1 MTTRREITPLDIK
14 RIRGVMCLTQREF
27 AALLGVSHD
36 YLKAVECGQVNLSL
50 NMLLRLKYHV
60 NTYAFDECV
69 RELNV
74 IVDELRNHVGVN

>member
-60 NTYAFDECV
+60 NTYAFEECV
-69 RELNV
+69 QNLNTL
-74 IVDELRNHVGVN
+74 IDELRYHTGVN

>member
-1 MTTRREITPLDIK
+1 MTRREITPLDIK

-50 NMLLRLKYHV
+50 NMLLRLKYLV
-60 NTYAFDECV
+60 NTYEFEECV
-69 RELNV
+69 QNLNTL
-74 IVDELRNHVGVN
+74 IDELRYHTGVN

>member
-1 MTTRREITPLDIK
+1 MTRREITPVDIK

-50 NMLLRLKYHV
+50 NM
-60 NTYAFDECV
+60 
-69 RELNV
+69 
-74 IVDELRNHVGVN
+74 

>member
-50 NMLLRLKYHV
+50 NMLLRLKYLV
-60 NTYAFDECV
+60 NTYEFEECV
-69 RELNV
+69 QNLNTL
-74 IVDELRNHVGVN
+74 IDELRYHTGVN

>member
-1 MTTRREITPLDIK
+1 MARREITPLDIK

-50 NMLLRLKYHV
+50 NMLLRLKYLV
-60 NTYAFDECV
+60 NTYEFEECV
-69 RELNV
+69 QNLNTL
-74 IVDELRNHVGVN
+74 IDELRYHTGVN

>member
-50 NMLLRLKYHV
+50 NMLLR
-60 NTYAFDECV
+60 
-69 RELNV
+69 
-74 IVDELRNHVGVN
+74 